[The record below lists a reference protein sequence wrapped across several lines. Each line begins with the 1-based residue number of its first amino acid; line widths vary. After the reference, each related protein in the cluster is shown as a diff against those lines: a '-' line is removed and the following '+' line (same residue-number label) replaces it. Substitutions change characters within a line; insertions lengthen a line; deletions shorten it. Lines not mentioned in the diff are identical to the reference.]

1 MIIVSQDKEEIINF
15 NNVCHVYIDRAAESE
30 EGRVPIELESINDSF
45 ITIGF
50 YNSVERAKEVL
61 NEIVNEYSSYLEI
74 KGGPAILKGSMDI
87 QPNVFNIPKVFE
99 MPEK

>member
-15 NNVCHVYIDRAAESE
+15 NNVCHVYIDCAAESE
-30 EGRVPIELESINDSF
+30 EGRVQIELESINDSF

-61 NEIVNEYSSYLEI
+61 QEIINTY
-74 KGGPAILKGSMDI
+74 
-87 QPNVFNIPKVFE
+87 
-99 MPEK
+99 EKT